1 MIIYVKASTEIHWVL
16 VSLSNFS

>member
-1 MIIYVKASTEIHWVL
+1 MIIYVKASTEVHWVL